1 VSHPEPSPP
10 ETWDAFFTEFYLR
23 AFREDERSAAAEAQA
38 LAAAQLSA
46 CPPGGDLLDVPCG
59 FGRHSL
65 PLARAGYRV
74 TGVDRAQPLLDE
86 AARRAGGER
95 WPKFVRADYRDLP
108 FADASFDAALNLFSS
123 LGYLGDEED
132 TRALAEIGRVLRP
145 DGRLVIE
152 IMHRDLLVRRF
163 HEQDWQMLGEGRLLL
178 EQRTFDPASGLAQT
192 TQTLIEPGG
201 GRDSRTFSLRVYTAT
216 ELLAM
221 LERAAFAEAK
231 CHGDFA
237 GAPFGTD
244 TRLVVVA
251 RR

>member
-23 AFREDERSAAAEAQA
+23 AFREDERSAEAQA

-108 FADASFDAALNLFSS
+108 FADASFDACWTLGGFNYFRDHAAALREMARVTRPGGIMVVADENPKLHRFGIGNL
-123 LGYLGDEED
+123 LGFPAFDALWL
-132 TRALAEIGRVLRP
+132 RALGL
-145 DGRLVIE
+145 D
-152 IMHRDLLVRRF
+152 RDFAAMVQQ
-163 HEQDWQMLGEGRLLL
+163 HK
-178 EQRTFDPASGLAQT
+178 FDPAATIRREWPGATRHAIWCGLGYCFAS
-192 TQTLIEPGG
+192 ENGNPP
-201 GRDSRTFSLRVYTAT
+201 GRDMA
-216 ELLAM
+216 
-221 LERAAFAEAK
+221 
-231 CHGDFA
+231 
-237 GAPFGTD
+237 
-244 TRLVVVA
+244 
-251 RR
+251 